1 MTTADAIEAMLAE
14 RRNVVVAAIGSD
26 GRPRLTPNWFHWD
39 GERFYVSTMGERA
52 KAVLFRRD
60 PRAQLLI
67 DDATG
72 HRAIRVDATAFVDD
86 DLDAGLP
93 HYRAVREKYGR
104 AVGTDAEL
112 RASLEAEG
120 RVLIVFTP
128 AGPPSTWYTIG
139 LD

>member
-1 MTTADAIEAMLAE
+1 MTTAEAIEAMLAE
-14 RRNVVVAAIGSD
+14 QRNVVVAAIGSD
-26 GRPRLTPNWFHWD
+26 GRPRLTPNWFVWD
-39 GERFYVSTMGERA
+39 GTRFYVSTMGDRA
-52 KAVLFRRD
+52 KAVLLRRD

-72 HRAIRVDATAFVDD
+72 HRCIRVDATTVVDD

-93 HYRAVREKYGR
+93 YFRAVREKYGR

-112 RASLEAEG
+112 RANLEAEG
-120 RVLIVFTP
+120 RVLLVFTP
-128 AGPPSTWYTIG
+128 SGPPSSWYTIG